1 MTQIPLPRAILIH
14 TQTFCKKKKKME
26 VEKKGH
32 NAHTCNNW
40 QILPQIDFDLYF
52 MIIYLCMKYE
62 SKTLTFFKMS
72 LWPWPLGH
80 GHGPGIIE

>member
-1 MTQIPLPRAILIH
+1 MCQYDSDTLAEGHPHPHADIL
-14 TQTFCKKKKKME
+14 QKKKKKWKLK
-26 VEKKGH
+26 KKGH

-72 LWPWPLGH
+72 L
-80 GHGPGIIE
+80 